1 MGLRL
6 KTQLTALFLFL
17 FGFSF
22 FCLAYFNLSILTTAV
37 HSRAV
42 EQSRSMAVQVEDWLT
57 REIPRSHELSDLD
70 QVALQHPSSL
80 VHYLE
85 RLQDLNQLEIYSR
98 SGSPPTR
105 LFRYGQAQSEQK
117 PHLESVRRA
126 LEGNRFYRLWEYSA
140 HDDDVGRPIQDVS
153 PFSSGRVQFEYYAP
167 IRRLSEDENDPNSGE
182 LEGIVHISLLMPNTP
197 LRIRVAVI
205 GNLVLGLVFVFTG
218 FLSLNLWAQHA
229 VKRPLDG
236 LMRARE
242 RLGKGYG
249 DSEVEDMLSANEL
262 VAVSN
267 SLNRLSL
274 DLSKY
279 QGELEEKTRRLEQA
293 NDRYKTLNEGLEQQV
308 EEKTRELR
316 EFFSLV
322 THDLRIPLAATQG
335 YADLLTRPRSGDL
348 NDKQRKYVKSIKTA
362 NSHALELVRNLLDA
376 MRYESGQTG
385 DLVLETFDFH
395 ELVQEVVS
403 HLDIPDDNEQNEPIE
418 VEGPDVVL
426 VTADRTRIGRVL
438 GNLLGNALRHVNPGQ
453 KVRLSAVLEGPNL
466 RVEVADEGPGIPA
479 EHLPLLFAKFTHF
492 PSERGPSS
500 GLGLGLYIVR
510 RILESHGEAIHVES
524 RLGEGSR
531 FWFHLPVTE
540 GDDA

>member
-22 FCLAYFNLSILTTAV
+22 LCLAYFNLSMLTTAV
-37 HSRAV
+37 HQRAV
-42 EQSRSMAVQVEDWLT
+42 DQARAMAVQVEDWLT
-57 REIPRSHELSDLD
+57 REIPRSQGVENLD
-70 QVALQHPSSL
+70 DVALRHPTSL

-85 RLQDLNQLEIYSR
+85 RLHDLRSLEVYSR
-98 SGSPPTR
+98 LGNPPTR
-105 LFRYGQAQSEQK
+105 LFRYGQQQLEQG
-117 PHLESVRRA
+117 PHQASVRRA
-126 LEGNRFYRLWEYSA
+126 LEGERFYRLWEYRS
-140 HDDDVGRPIQDVS
+140 HEDEVGHAIQDVS
-153 PFSSGRVQFEYYAP
+153 PFSSGQVQFEYYAP
-167 IRRLSEDENDPNSGE
+167 IRKMPEDDDLESGE
-182 LEGIVHISLLMPNTP
+182 LEGIVHLSLLMPNTP

-205 GNLVLGLVFVFTG
+205 GNLVLGLVFIFTG

-229 VKRPLDG
+229 LRRPLDG

-293 NDRYKTLNEGLEQQV
+293 NDRYKSLNEGLEHQV
-308 EEKTRELR
+308 SEKTREQR

-335 YADLLTRPRSGDL
+335 YADLLTRPKSGEL
-348 NDKQRKYVKSIKTA
+348 NDKQRKFVKSIRTA

-403 HLDIPDDNEQNEPIE
+403 HLDIPDEEAENEPIE
-418 VEGPDVVL
+418 VEVPDVVL

-438 GNLLGNALRHVNPGQ
+438 GNLLGNALRHVTSGQ
-453 KVRLSAVLEGPNL
+453 KVRLSARMDGPNL

-492 PSERGPSS
+492 PTERGPSS

-524 RLGEGSR
+524 RVGEGSR

-540 GDDA
+540 EDDG

>member
-22 FCLAYFNLSILTTAV
+22 VCLAYFNLSILTTAV
-37 HSRAV
+37 HSKAV

-57 REIPRSHELSDLD
+57 REIPRSQGMQDLD
-70 QVALQHPSSL
+70 EVALQHPTSL

-85 RLQDLNQLEIYSR
+85 RLQDLNSLEVYSR
-98 SGSPPTR
+98 YGNPPTR
-105 LFRYGQAQSEQK
+105 LFRYGQAQLEQA
-117 PHLESVRRA
+117 PHEASVRRA
-126 LEGNRFYRLWEYSA
+126 LEGERFYRLWEYDSRTDEKGHA
-140 HDDDVGRPIQDVS
+140 VQDVS
-153 PFSSGRVQFEYYAP
+153 PFSSGRVLFEYYAP
-167 IRRLSEDENDPNSGE
+167 IRRLPEHEGDLESGG
-182 LEGIVHISLLMPNTP
+182 LEGIIHVSLMLPNTP

-205 GNLVLGLVFVFTG
+205 GNVVLGAVFIFTG

-293 NDRYKTLNEGLEQQV
+293 NERYKQLNEGLEQQV
-308 EEKTRELR
+308 LDKTRELR

-335 YADLLTRPRSGDL
+335 YADLLTRGKSGDL
-348 NDKQRKYVKSIKTA
+348 NEKQRKFVKSIRTA

-403 HLDIPDDNEQNEPIE
+403 HLDIPDDEGHSEPIE
-418 VEGPDVVL
+418 MEVPDVVL

-438 GNLLGNALRHVNPGQ
+438 GNLVGNALRHIAPGQ
-453 KVRLSAVLEGPNL
+453 QVKLTAQLDGPNL
-466 RVEVADEGPGIPA
+466 RVDVADNGPGIPA
-479 EHLPLLFAKFTHF
+479 EHLPLLFEKFTHF
-492 PSERGPSS
+492 PSEKGPSS

-510 RILESHGEAIHVES
+510 RILESHGESIHVES
-524 RLGEGSR
+524 RVGEGSR

-540 GDDA
+540 DDDA

>member
-22 FCLAYFNLSILTTAV
+22 LCLAYFNLSMLTTAV
-37 HSRAV
+37 HQRAV
-42 EQSRSMAVQVEDWLT
+42 DQARAMAVQVEDWLT
-57 REIPRSHELSDLD
+57 REIPRSQGVENLD
-70 QVALQHPSSL
+70 DVALRHPTSL

-85 RLQDLNQLEIYSR
+85 RLHDLRSLEVYSR
-98 SGSPPTR
+98 LGNPPTR
-105 LFRYGQAQSEQK
+105 LFRYGQQQLEQG
-117 PHLESVRRA
+117 PHQASVRRA
-126 LEGNRFYRLWEYSA
+126 LEGERFYRLWEYRSQE
-140 HDDDVGRPIQDVS
+140 DEVGHAVQDVS
-153 PFSSGRVQFEYYAP
+153 PFSSGQVQFEYYAP
-167 IRRLSEDENDPNSGE
+167 IRKMPENDDLESGE
-182 LEGIVHISLLMPNTP
+182 LEGIVHLSLLMPNTP

-205 GNLVLGLVFVFTG
+205 GNLVLGLVFIFTG

-229 VKRPLDG
+229 LRRPLDG

-293 NDRYKTLNEGLEQQV
+293 NDRYKTLNEGLEHQV
-308 EEKTRELR
+308 SEKTREQR

-335 YADLLTRPRSGDL
+335 YADLLTRPKSGEL
-348 NDKQRKYVKSIKTA
+348 NDKQRKFVKSIRTA

-403 HLDIPDDNEQNEPIE
+403 HLDIPDEEAENEPIE
-418 VEGPDVVL
+418 VEVPDVVL

-438 GNLLGNALRHVNPGQ
+438 GNLLGNALRHVSSGQ
-453 KVRLSAVLEGPNL
+453 KVRLSARMEGPNL

-492 PSERGPSS
+492 PTERGPSS

-510 RILESHGEAIHVES
+510 RILESHGETIHVES
-524 RLGEGSR
+524 RVGEGSR

-540 GDDA
+540 EDDG

>member
-22 FCLAYFNLSILTTAV
+22 FCLAYFNLSMLSTAV

-42 EQSRSMAVQVEDWLT
+42 EQSRNLAAQVEDWLT
-57 REIPRSHELSDLD
+57 REIPKSIGARDLD
-70 QVALQHPSSL
+70 EVAMQNPSSL

-85 RLQDLNQLEIYSR
+85 RLKDLNCLEVYSVH
-98 SGSPPTR
+98 GHPPTR
-105 LFRYGQAQSEQK
+105 LFRYGQAQLEQA
-117 PHLESVRRA
+117 PHTRSMQRA
-126 LEGNRFYRLWEYSA
+126 LEGERHYRLWEYSSSQ
-140 HDDDVGRPIQDVS
+140 DLKGRAIEDVS

-167 IRRLSEDENDPNSGE
+167 IFRLPEV
-182 LEGIVHISLLMPNTP
+182 EGGKPDRSDQAGVVHISLLLPNTP

-205 GNLVLGLVFVFTG
+205 GNLVLGLVFIFTG

-229 VKRPLDG
+229 IKRPLDG

-249 DSEVEDMLSANEL
+249 GSEVEDLLSANEL

-279 QGELEEKTRRLEQA
+279 QDELEEKTRRLEQA
-293 NDRYKTLNEGLEQQV
+293 NDRYRQLNEGLEQQV

-335 YADLLTRPRSGDL
+335 YADLLTRGKSGEL
-348 NDKQRKYVKSIKTA
+348 NDKQRKFVKSIRTA

-376 MRYESGQTG
+376 MRYEAGQNQP
-385 DLVLETFDFH
+385 VIERFDFH

-403 HLDIPDDNEQNEPIE
+403 HLDIPDDDSPDGPIE
-418 VEGPDVVL
+418 VEIPDFVEVS
-426 VTADRTRIGRVL
+426 ADRTRIGRVL
-438 GNLLGNALRHVNPGQ
+438 GNLVSNALRHISPGQ
-453 KVRLSAVLEGPNL
+453 QVKLTARVEGPNL
-466 RVEVADEGPGIPA
+466 RVEVADNGPGIPA
-479 EHLPLLFAKFTHF
+479 ENLPLLFSKFTHF

-524 RLGEGSR
+524 RVGEGSR
-531 FWFHLPVTE
+531 FWFHLPVHE
-540 GDDA
+540 ENQS